1 MDSPLNI
8 VVVEDHDGLRE
19 MTVQALKE
27 LDCMA
32 VGVSCAEEVDEF
44 SYPLVD
50 IYIIDLNLP
59 GEDGISLSNRI
70 RTSSPKAGIII
81 ISARKLMHQKLE
93 GYESGADFYLT
104 KPTSI
109 EELSALIK
117 AFKRRFRGV
126 SQTRDATFRLNV
138 VEMNLYGINSP
149 EERVALAHHEVTL
162 LAAFARA
169 PNNRLENWQL
179 IQISGKNG
187 VEVSKSTLEVQI
199 LRLRKKLLQ
208 AGASEGAIKG
218 IRGLGYQ
225 LCIPMVVI

>member
-8 VVVEDHDGLRE
+8 VVVEDHDGLRD

-27 LDCMA
+27 LDCLA
-32 VGVSCAEEVDEF
+32 VGVSCAEEVDES
-44 SYPLVD
+44 SYPVVD

-70 RTSSPKAGIII
+70 RASSPKAGIII
-81 ISARKLMHQKLE
+81 ISARKLIHQKLE

-109 EELSALIK
+109 EELSAVIK

-126 SQTRDATFRLNV
+126 MQSRDKTFKLNV
-138 VEMNLYGINSP
+138 VEMNLYSAYSLDDKVG
-149 EERVALAHHEVTL
+149 LAHHEVTL
-162 LAAFARA
+162 LAALARA

-179 IQISGKNG
+179 IQLSGKNG
-187 VEVSKSTLEVQI
+187 VKVSKGTLEVQI

-208 AGASEGAIKG
+208 VGASETAIKG

-225 LCIPMVVI
+225 LCISLVLV